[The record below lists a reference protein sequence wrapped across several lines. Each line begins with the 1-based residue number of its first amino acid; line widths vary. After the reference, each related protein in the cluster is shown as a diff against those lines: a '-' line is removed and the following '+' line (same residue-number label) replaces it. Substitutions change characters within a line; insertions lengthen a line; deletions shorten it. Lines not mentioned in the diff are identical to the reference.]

1 MDGKVIA
8 IQQPEHLPW
17 LGFFDKMAK
26 SDYFVYL
33 DNVQFKKR
41 YFENR
46 NRIRTERG
54 SQWITVPVLTKGCYH
69 QKINEVIIDNE
80 QNWRRKYLSTVRH
93 TYAKARYLGE
103 YIDELEKIIQQG
115 FERLVDLNLALI
127 EWGRERLVI
136 RRPTILAS
144 QIREYKERGSD
155 LILAICK
162 DLGAKVYISGP
173 NGRKYL
179 ELDSFGK
186 ENIKVIYHD
195 YEHPVYQQLHQSFLS
210 HMSII
215 DILMNH
221 GRDSIQY
228 IKGQD

>member
-17 LGFFDKMAK
+17 LGFFDKMTK

-54 SQWITVPVLTKGCYH
+54 SQWITVPVLTKDCYH

-80 QNWRRKYLSTVRH
+80 QDWRRKYLNTIRH
-93 TYAKARYLGE
+93 AYAKARYLGE
-103 YIDELEKIIQQG
+103 YIDELEKIIQRG

-127 EWGRERLVI
+127 EWGREKLEI
-136 RRPTILAS
+136 RTPTILAS
-144 QIREYKERGSD
+144 QIREYKEKGSD
-155 LILAICK
+155 LILAMCK

-173 NGRKYL
+173 DGRKYL

-186 ENIKVIYHD
+186 ENIRVIYHD

-215 DILMNH
+215 DAFFCE
-221 GRDSIQY
+221 GDSKLRKLIY
-228 IKGQD
+228 A

>member
-8 IQQPEHLPW
+8 IQQPEHFPW

-46 NRIRTERG
+46 NRIRTERA
-54 SQWITVPVLTKGCYH
+54 SQWITVPVLTKNRYH

-80 QNWRRKYLSTVRH
+80 QDWRRKYLGAVRH
-93 TYAKARYLGE
+93 AYAKARYLGE
-103 YIDELEKIIQQG
+103 YIDELEKIIQQD
-115 FERLVDLNLALI
+115 FEKLVDLNLALI
-127 EWGRERLVI
+127 EWGREKLEI
-136 RRPTILAS
+136 RTPTILAS
-144 QIREYKERGSD
+144 RIREYKERGSD

-162 DLGAKVYISGP
+162 DLRAKVYISGP
-173 NGRKYL
+173 DGRNYL
-179 ELDSFGK
+179 KLDSFK
-186 ENIKVIYHD
+186 QDKIKVIYHD
-195 YEHPVYQQLHQSFLS
+195 YEHPTYKQLHQTFLS

-215 DILMNH
+215 DALFCEGKSKLRNLI
-221 GRDSIQY
+221 Y
-228 IKGQD
+228 A